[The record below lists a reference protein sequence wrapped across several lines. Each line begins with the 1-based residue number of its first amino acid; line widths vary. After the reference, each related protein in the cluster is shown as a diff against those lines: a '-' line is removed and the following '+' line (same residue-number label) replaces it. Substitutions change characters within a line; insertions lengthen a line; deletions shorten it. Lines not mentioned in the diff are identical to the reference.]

1 MKTLMMV
8 LFVSGLLTF
17 VIQVWRA
24 INEHNRSVVE
34 REAAR

>member
-1 MKTLMMV
+1 MKTLILV
-8 LFVSGLLTF
+8 FFVSGLLTF

-24 INEHNRSVVE
+24 INEHNRWVDE

>member
-17 VIQVWRA
+17 VIQVWRV
-24 INEHNRSVVE
+24 IIVHNRRVDE